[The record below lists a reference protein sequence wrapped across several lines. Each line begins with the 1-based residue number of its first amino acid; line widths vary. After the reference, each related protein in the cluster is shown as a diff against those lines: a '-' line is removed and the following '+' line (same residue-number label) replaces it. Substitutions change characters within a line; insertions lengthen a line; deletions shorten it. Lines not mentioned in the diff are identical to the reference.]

1 MSTNHYQELK
11 YLPFVISRVE
21 AQSKKK
27 KKRQW
32 NYFWKA
38 DTVLG
43 ILCYI
48 WRDKDLSVLN
58 KMYFVKITWKS
69 IM

>member
-27 KKRQW
+27 KKD
-32 NYFWKA
+32 NEIIFGK
-38 DTVLG
+38 L
-43 ILCYI
+43 ILC
-48 WRDKDLSVLN
+48 
-58 KMYFVKITWKS
+58 
-69 IM
+69 